1 MRDHTSLGCWQVAL
15 TVTAGVFE
23 LSVHHWTPPAGAAF
37 SQLQRSTLSV
47 QLNLAEG
54 YTWRPGLRW
63 QHHLRIAYGSA
74 VETTDFLELLR
85 DVKAAL
91 SVVSRLSSLVS
102 RPLSAVSRPSQCKP
116 PPSGVP
122 GRGRL

>member
-1 MRDHTSLGCWQVAL
+1 MRDHTSLRCWQVARA
-15 TVTAGVFE
+15 VTAGVFE

-37 SQLQRSTLSV
+37 SQLQRSALSV

-74 VETTDFLELLR
+74 VETTDVLELLR
-85 DVKAAL
+85 DVKAAPIERL
-91 SVVSRLSSLVS
+91 AALILESRRAQALV
-102 RPLSAVSRPSQCKP
+102 LALLKSARTQEN
-116 PPSGVP
+116 
-122 GRGRL
+122 GR